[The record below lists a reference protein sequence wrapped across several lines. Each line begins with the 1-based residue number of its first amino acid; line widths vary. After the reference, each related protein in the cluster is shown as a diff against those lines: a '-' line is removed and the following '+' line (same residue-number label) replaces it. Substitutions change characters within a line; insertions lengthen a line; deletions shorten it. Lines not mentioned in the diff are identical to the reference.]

1 MEAISETVDESRG
14 NRPFNPLS
22 SSDRVEQ
29 TDEQE
34 MRPNR
39 RSVYFCTGPRQW
51 CVELLRDDEEPSNE
65 TLLSTAFV
73 TFLVF
78 CVCQT
83 VASFLAH
90 SQAMLGD
97 SAAMWVDSFTYAFN
111 LYAERKKSSSTRKER
126 LRLELIPPLVSVIS
140 LVGVT
145 SYIISDALSTII
157 GDKDIDD
164 PNTAVMA
171 IFSTLNLVLDL
182 VNMACF
188 AKARKL
194 LGFAVLDTGSSLDHM
209 YDHHYHRQP
218 AISNHTVVHQKR
230 YSKGSGI
237 FENEQTSLFMD
248 ESSPSYQGKGL
259 STNEEEC
266 ENVHAAL
273 PDDDELYVG
282 TKDDSANL
290 NMCSAYT
297 HVFADTCRSIAVMI
311 AAFIAEF
318 NENVSSKNADAY
330 AAIAVS
336 IFILLSLAPLL
347 RGMVYTWTELQ
358 MCEEGDVID
367 IINEE
372 VNEGEI
378 SSGEEDD
385 VVENPIV

>member
-1 MEAISETVDESRG
+1 
-14 NRPFNPLS
+14 
-22 SSDRVEQ
+22 
-29 TDEQE
+29 
-34 MRPNR
+34 
-39 RSVYFCTGPRQW
+39 
-51 CVELLRDDEEPSNE
+51 
-65 TLLSTAFV
+65 
-73 TFLVF
+73 
-78 CVCQT
+78 
-83 VASFLAH
+83 
-90 SQAMLGD
+90 
-97 SAAMWVDSFTYAFN
+97 
-111 LYAERKKSSSTRKER
+111 
-126 LRLELIPPLVSVIS
+126 
-140 LVGVT
+140 
-145 SYIISDALSTII
+145 
-157 GDKDIDD
+157 
-164 PNTAVMA
+164 
-171 IFSTLNLVLDL
+171 
-182 VNMACF
+182 
-188 AKARKL
+188 
-194 LGFAVLDTGSSLDHM
+194 
-209 YDHHYHRQP
+209 
-218 AISNHTVVHQKR
+218 
-230 YSKGSGI
+230 
-237 FENEQTSLFMD
+237 MD

>member
-164 PNTAVMA
+164 PNTAVSKCK
-171 IFSTLNLVLDL
+171 FLFLLFFTLY
-182 VNMACF
+182 
-188 AKARKL
+188 K
-194 LGFAVLDTGSSLDHM
+194 
-209 YDHHYHRQP
+209 
-218 AISNHTVVHQKR
+218 
-230 YSKGSGI
+230 
-237 FENEQTSLFMD
+237 
-248 ESSPSYQGKGL
+248 
-259 STNEEEC
+259 
-266 ENVHAAL
+266 
-273 PDDDELYVG
+273 
-282 TKDDSANL
+282 
-290 NMCSAYT
+290 
-297 HVFADTCRSIAVMI
+297 
-311 AAFIAEF
+311 
-318 NENVSSKNADAY
+318 
-330 AAIAVS
+330 
-336 IFILLSLAPLL
+336 
-347 RGMVYTWTELQ
+347 
-358 MCEEGDVID
+358 
-367 IINEE
+367 
-372 VNEGEI
+372 
-378 SSGEEDD
+378 
-385 VVENPIV
+385 